1 MEIDA
6 GSDEAQIAR
15 NEQQGSLSEPSEHSL
30 TPCVHKAKQ
39 EDEDKDR
46 HFDETEHSI
55 GLEPSCPRE
64 DEDGFDVEHHEQQS
78 EHVIPNV
85 ALAPAGTDRVYAGLV
100 SDVLL
105 RLGTGRPYERAQ
117 ANECADKGTCKGA
130 KYGDRQVATKELG
143 HGEGA

>member
-64 DEDGFDVEHHEQQS
+64 DEDGFDVEHDKQQCKD
-78 EHVIPNV
+78 VIPDV
-85 ALAPAGTDRVYAGLV
+85 RLAPTGADRIYAGFV
-100 SDVLL
+100 VNVLL
-105 RLGTGRPYERAQ
+105 RLRA
-117 ANECADKGTCKGA
+117 
-130 KYGDRQVATKELG
+130 RRTKQ
-143 HGEGA
+143 